1 MYDGLNQGFPGVM
14 QVAGKKESK
23 LVYEYDFSASFGI
36 RCDYDPYETM
46 FVFSRHFHQEEPK
59 QKFRML

>member
-1 MYDGLNQGFPGVM
+1 MYDGLNQGFAGVM

-36 RCDYDPYETM
+36 RCDYDLYDTRSFNP
-46 FVFSRHFHQEEPK
+46 FDQEEPK
-59 QKFRML
+59 KSFRML